1 MKHEKKTE
9 KAEIVWDRKS
19 TIRLIQTVLL
29 FSVVFFGA
37 YLIPSYFRD
46 RKSNELNGRAT
57 GVVVK
62 IEPKSVSTQ
71 GFYGQRESVY
81 AYELTFVYKVD
92 SKTYTN
98 KNDFPPKG
106 KYISLISS
114 IRKSNFTKKV
124 DVNYNEKD
132 PQESLIIAE

>member
-29 FSVVFFGA
+29 LAFVIFGA

-46 RKSNELNGRAT
+46 RKSNELNGRTT
-57 GVVVK
+57 GLVVK
-62 IEPKSVSTQ
+62 IESKSVSTQ

-81 AYELTFVYKVD
+81 LYELTFVYTVD

-98 KNDFPPKG
+98 TNDFSTKG
-106 KYISLISS
+106 KYFALISS
-114 IRKSNFTKKV
+114 VRRSNFARKV
-124 DVNYNEKD
+124 DINYNEKN